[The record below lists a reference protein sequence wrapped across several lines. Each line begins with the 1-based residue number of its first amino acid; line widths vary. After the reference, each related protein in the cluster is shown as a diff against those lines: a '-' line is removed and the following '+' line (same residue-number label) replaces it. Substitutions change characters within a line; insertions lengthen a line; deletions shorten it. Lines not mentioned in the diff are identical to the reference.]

1 MKMQKSTVIVFGAI
15 LVSASFNLNA
25 APPVQVS
32 AVLNAGD
39 NSAQAAIGSKTKDII
54 SALQGAP
61 SLDNDAT
68 ELLSALQLIDANSDT
83 PDSNQAL
90 ALISP
95 QNNSSNTSFIKKFPS
110 FSHLQ
115 GLGKRLAA
123 FRKGNSF
130 AQRGFRFNGIAL
142 PVDNLVSQ
150 ILKNAGVKNIESGGL
165 LDNQISG
172 FLTGDY
178 VYARQNETAT
188 EAGFSGNI
196 GRIVAGADY
205 RINTHLFAGLY
216 GSMFFGSL
224 DLDNSLGKLSANEQR
239 LAAYATYYPFQNV
252 YIDFSLGSAVR
263 QFSLTRKIAFDV
275 AGTAFD
281 RTAKSSPGGNN
292 LEGKIALGMD
302 LPFAGSAVFS
312 ANTGLSYAVSKINSF
327 QEENGGGF
335 NLAIDEQNI
344 KNIMASVGGQF
355 VMTVSTSF
363 AVLSPF
369 VGLNFTHE
377 FANSGDV
384 IQAHFVSDPSE
395 TIFSY
400 TVEDADANYI
410 DVTLGSSA
418 IFAGGISAFAQ
429 VNSLFLFDNFN
440 RISVTAG
447 ARKEF

>member
-1 MKMQKSTVIVFGAI
+1 MKMQNLTRLVFGTLLLSSSI
-15 LVSASFNLNA
+15 NLYA
-25 APPVQVS
+25 APVQVS
-32 AVLNAGD
+32 LDLNAGD
-39 NSAQAAIGSKTKDII
+39 GSAQSAVGERVKDLI
-54 SALQGAP
+54 SALQAEP
-61 SLDNDAT
+61 SLDTNAT

-83 PDSNQAL
+83 PDSLRAL
-90 ALISP
+90 SLISP

-110 FSHLQ
+110 FNHLQ
-115 GLGKRLAA
+115 GLGKRLSA

-142 PVDNLVSQ
+142 PIDNLVSQ

-178 VYARQNETAT
+178 VYARQNQTAT

-224 DLDNSLGKLSANEQR
+224 DLDGNLGDLSANEQR

-252 YIDFSLGSAVR
+252 YIDLAVGGARR
-263 QFSLTRKIAFDV
+263 QFTLTRQIDFTIADTTFDQI
-275 AGTAFD
+275 
-281 RTAKSSPGGNN
+281 AKSSPGGNN
-292 LEGKIALGMD
+292 LEGKIGLGMD
-302 LPFAGSAVFS
+302 IPVIGSGIFS
-312 ANTGLSYAVSKINSF
+312 ANTGLTYGVSKINGF
-327 QEENGGGF
+327 QEKNGGGF

-344 KNIMASVGGQF
+344 KNIMATLGSQF
-355 VMTVSTSF
+355 VMTVSTSV
-363 AVLSPF
+363 AVFSPF

-377 FANSGDV
+377 FADGGDV

-395 TIFSY
+395 TSFSY
-400 TVEDADANYI
+400 IVDDADANYI

-429 VNSLFLFDNFN
+429 VNSLFLFENFK